1 MPAGDILPLLLML
14 LGLIAVGQL
23 LRLLALLPPDA
34 PDVLARIIVQVT
46 MPALIVVILA
56 RARFEP
62 ALLPALVATTL
73 ALFAALALG
82 ALWLRLLGADRPAQG
97 SAGLVS
103 AFSNTAFLGLPF
115 ILARYPGSA
124 SAATTAVVIDTVDT
138 TILLLTLGVAFA
150 TAMASQRPPIVPGPR
165 LPRIAR
171 ALARLLLRPMI
182 VAVLLGLAL
191 ALADLPLP
199 DLLAAPLTQVGQ
211 ATPTLAF
218 LTIGL
223 GLDLRSLR
231 GHALALAG
239 IAGIKLLVMP
249 ALVAGILLALE
260 VRGDVAHAA
269 VLQAAMPTAVVS
281 AIIASDAGCDPRLA
295 SAAAVVTPLLALAT
309 LPLIAACLPAIG
321 L

>member
-73 ALFAALALG
+73 ALLAALALG

-115 ILARYPGSA
+115 ILARYPGS
-124 SAATTAVVIDTVDT
+124 
-138 TILLLTLGVAFA
+138 ILLLTLGVAFA

>member
-73 ALFAALALG
+73 ALLAALALG

-295 SAAAVVTPLLALAT
+295 SAAAVVTPILALAT

>member
-1 MPAGDILPLLLML
+1 
-14 LGLIAVGQL
+14 
-23 LRLLALLPPDA
+23 
-34 PDVLARIIVQVT
+34 
-46 MPALIVVILA
+46 
-56 RARFEP
+56 
-62 ALLPALVATTL
+62 
-73 ALFAALALG
+73 
-82 ALWLRLLGADRPAQG
+82 
-97 SAGLVS
+97 
-103 AFSNTAFLGLPF
+103 
-115 ILARYPGSA
+115 
-124 SAATTAVVIDTVDT
+124 
-138 TILLLTLGVAFA
+138 
-150 TAMASQRPPIVPGPR
+150 MASQRPPIVPGPR

-191 ALADLPLP
+191 ALTDLPLP

-295 SAAAVVTPLLALAT
+295 SAAAVVTTLLALAT

>member
-73 ALFAALALG
+73 ALLAALALG

-295 SAAAVVTPLLALAT
+295 SAAAVVTTLLALAT

>member
-1 MPAGDILPLLLML
+1 MPGGDILPLLLML
-14 LGLIAVGQL
+14 FGLIAAGQL
-23 LRLLALLPPDA
+23 LRLLALLPPTA

-62 ALLPALVATTL
+62 ALLPALLATTL
-73 ALFAALALG
+73 ALLVALALG
-82 ALWLRLLGADRPAQG
+82 AAWLRLLGADRPAQG
-97 SAGLVS
+97 AAGLVA

-150 TAMASQRPPIVPGPR
+150 AAMAKPHAPSPGPR
-165 LPRIAR
+165 LPRFTR
-171 ALARLLLRPMI
+171 ALLRLLVRPMLL
-182 VAVLLGLAL
+182 AVLIGLLL
-191 ALADLPLP
+191 AFTATPLP
-199 DLLAAPLTQVGQ
+199 DPLIAPLTQIGQ

-231 GHALALAG
+231 GQTLALVG
-239 IAGIKLLVMP
+239 IATIKLVIMP
-249 ALVAGILLALE
+249 ALVAFTLLALAI
-260 VRGDVAHAA
+260 RGDVAHTA

-281 AIIASDAGCDPRLA
+281 AIIAGESGCDARLA
-295 SAAAVVTPLLALAT
+295 SAAAVTTTLLSLLTLPLLAALLHT
-309 LPLIAACLPAIG
+309 IDL
-321 L
+321 